1 MLVYSLWLAYLRNH
15 PESLG
20 RYTDLYLMTYI
31 ATDMKIE
38 ILSLK
43 LGLCLDSMI
52 LCLPCLPL
60 YSSNYPV
67 DNDMHVCAKSLQS
80 CPTLCNSLNCS
91 HQAPVSTGFSKQEY
105 WGGLPCPPPGDPP
118 NPGIEAV
125 ASALQAN
132 SLFLSRWRN
141 SKDKDL
147 GDIKDTSA
155 GMQDACF
162 GMPQNPTD
170 LIPKFCEK
178 TKTWQ

>member
-1 MLVYSLWLAYLRNH
+1 M
-15 PESLG
+15 
-20 RYTDLYLMTYI
+20 
-31 ATDMKIE
+31 
-38 ILSLK
+38 
-43 LGLCLDSMI
+43 SM
-52 LCLPCLPL
+52 
-60 YSSNYPV
+60 
-67 DNDMHVCAKSLQS
+67 
-80 CPTLCNSLNCS
+80 
-91 HQAPVSTGFSKQEY
+91 GFSKQEY

-132 SLFLSRWRN
+132 SLFLSHRRN

-155 GMQDACF
+155 GMQDVCF

-178 TKTWQ
+178 TKT

>member
-1 MLVYSLWLAYLRNH
+1 M
-15 PESLG
+15 
-20 RYTDLYLMTYI
+20 
-31 ATDMKIE
+31 
-38 ILSLK
+38 
-43 LGLCLDSMI
+43 
-52 LCLPCLPL
+52 
-60 YSSNYPV
+60 
-67 DNDMHVCAKSLQS
+67 
-80 CPTLCNSLNCS
+80 
-91 HQAPVSTGFSKQEY
+91 STGFSKQEY

-132 SLFLSRWRN
+132 SLFLSHWRN

-178 TKTWQ
+178 TKT